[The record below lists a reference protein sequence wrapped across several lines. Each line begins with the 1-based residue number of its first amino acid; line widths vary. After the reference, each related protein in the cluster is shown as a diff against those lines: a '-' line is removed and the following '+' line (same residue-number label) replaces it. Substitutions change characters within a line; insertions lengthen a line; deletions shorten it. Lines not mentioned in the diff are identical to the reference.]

1 MIGVMRHGAGSSTVG
16 GVWLGRR
23 QMGMN
28 VHVCL
33 GLIHAAKGSWAGIVA
48 LLGDIKLRI
57 QSLGPQIR
65 LWRRAPGFL
74 DSGSTGQTGASART
88 ARARLLLCVVGIEGA
103 GRGLGSSRQAQRGE
117 LVARQQRSFGR
128 VVVVPGDVSRAA
140 GVDLRD
146 RRQLQLFGFT
156 GVIF

>member
-1 MIGVMRHGAGSSTVG
+1 MGMDIH
-16 GVWLGRR
+16 VWL
-23 QMGMN
+23 
-28 VHVCL
+28 V
-33 GLIHAAKGSWAGIVA
+33 LIHAAEGSRAGIVA
-48 LLGDIKLRI
+48 LLGKMILRI
-57 QSLGPQIR
+57 QALGPQVR
-65 LWRRAPGFL
+65 LWRGASGFL
-74 DSGSTGQTGASART
+74 DGRSSSRSTGKTGANAGTART
-88 ARARLLLCVVGIEGA
+88 CLLLCVLGIEGPR
-103 GRGLGSSRQAQRGE
+103 RGLGGSRQAQRGE